1 MTGTDQEKDSI
12 LRRRLLKFFHNF
24 SLEKNRYY
32 VERREVALDVSPPL
46 QISNNS
52 ILLYGIDFLT
62 EAKIEQYFY
71 PYYVSVDFY
80 DDSHCAVSFE
90 NEVALANSLWQ
101 IMQSSAK
108 NSEQVALKQ
117 MMENDHKKL
126 EWTEL
131 TSYY

>member
-1 MTGTDQEKDSI
+1 MSGTDEEKDNI

-32 VERREVALDVSPPL
+32 VERREVSLDVSPPL

-62 EAKIEQYFY
+62 ESRIEQYFY
-71 PYYVSVDFY
+71 PYYVSVDYY
-80 DDSHCAVSFE
+80 DDSHCSVSFE
-90 NEVALANSLWQ
+90 SEAVLANAVWQ
-101 IMQSSAK
+101 IMQNSAK
-108 NSEQVALKQ
+108 SNEQGTLKE
-117 MMENDHKKL
+117 MLENDHRKL